1 MPTVNII
8 DADSIAYASAAQA
21 EVSTILVKSPKGK
34 VKEFKN
40 ITELKNIL
48 KEKDKLQLL
57 PKLSIEHK
65 KVQEPVEFALYNVKC
80 KIQRINEAVAAN
92 KAIIVLGGKSTYRQ
106 SLPLPTPYKN
116 NRGIKPLHLQACKDY
131 LLKYHGAYLVDDI
144 EADDEVSIL
153 AEEYRNKKWKV
164 FLSSLDHDSFQLE
177 NITIFNY
184 KEQDLDKAFI
194 KLKKH
199 TFNVIKNLNYSKS
212 VGSGVGYLAGQLL
225 YGDPTDTY
233 NPTEI
238 AGIKYG
244 MISAQKDLEGCKK
257 PKDFLEV
264 VKRKYQEWYKEPV
277 TYTAWDGSVHTKDW
291 KSILQMY
298 FTCVKMLRYRGD
310 TANVDEFFNNYGV
323 YL

>member
-1 MPTVNII
+1 MRTVNII

-21 EVSTILVKSPKGK
+21 ELNTIIVKNSKGK
-34 VKEFKN
+34 TKEFKN
-40 ITELKNIL
+40 VTELKNLL
-48 KEKDKLQLL
+48 KEKNKLDLL
-57 PKLSIEHK
+57 QTLIIEPKRVE
-65 KVQEPVEFALYNVKC
+65 EPVEFALYNVKC
-80 KIQRINEAVAAN
+80 KIERIKEAVPAG
-92 KAIIVLGGKSTYRQ
+92 KVIIVLGGKATYRQ

-116 NRGIKPLHLQACKDY
+116 NRDFKPVHLKACKDY
-131 LLKYHGAYLVDDI
+131 LLKNHGAYLVDDI

-153 AEEYRNKKWKV
+153 AEEYKKKKWKV

-184 KEQDLDKAFI
+184 KEQDLEKAFI
-194 KLKKH
+194 KLSKH
-199 TFNVIKNLNYSKS
+199 SFNVIKKNNYIKS

-244 MISAQKDLEGCKK
+244 VMSAYKDLQGCKT
-257 PKDFLEV
+257 PKNFLSV
-264 VKRKYQEWYKEPV
+264 VKRKYQEWYKQPV

-310 TANVDEFFNNYGV
+310 TASVDDFFNSHGV
-323 YL
+323 IL